1 MTNTPEAGSPKTI
14 CDVGDIVWVVFDPV
28 IGTEQ
33 GGRRPALVMTDIEF
47 NRREP
52 RSIVCPITQNL
63 EPWPTKVVLAFGM
76 KTRGA
81 VLVDQVRSIHRAG
94 RSFRFIEKAPDAV
107 VAEVRAILGA
117 LLGTP

>member
-1 MTNTPEAGSPKTI
+1 MTNTPEVRSQKTI
-14 CDVGDIVWVVFDPV
+14 CDVGDVVWVVFDPV

-33 GGRRPALVMTDIEF
+33 GGRRPALVVTDTQF

-52 RSIVCPITQNL
+52 RSIVCPITRNL
-63 EPWPTKVVLAFGM
+63 EPWPTKVVLAQGM

-81 VLVDQVRSIHRAG
+81 VLVDQIRSVHRAG
-94 RSFRFIEKAPDAV
+94 RSFRFIEKAPEAV

-117 LLGTP
+117 LLGTS

>member
-1 MTNTPEAGSPKTI
+1 MTNTPGASSLKTI
-14 CDVGDIVWVVFDPV
+14 CEVGDIVWVVFDPV

-33 GGRRPALVMTDIEF
+33 GGRRPALIMTDIEF

-52 RSIVCPITQNL
+52 RSIVCPITTNL
-63 EPWPTKVVLAFGM
+63 EPWPTKVALAAGM

-81 VLVDQVRSIHRAG
+81 VLVDQVRSMHRAG

-107 VAEVRAILGA
+107 LTEVRIILGA